1 MTALNAAR
9 RTREL
14 SELAENPSVDLLVV
28 GGGVTGAGVA
38 LDAASRGLRVVLAEK
53 HDLAFGTSRWSSKLV
68 HGGLRYLATGNVG
81 IAYESAVE
89 RRVLMERTAPH
100 LVRPLPQLL
109 PLVAGIGAGRA
120 ALVGAGFVAGDLLRR
135 GSGTAGSTL
144 PAPRRVSRVETKRMV
159 PTLRHDRLRGGL
171 LSWDG
176 QLVDDARLVVGL
188 ARTAAAH
195 GATVLTRC
203 AAEQVTGEGAVLR
216 DRLGGGEIAVRARS
230 VINAAGVWAGEVAP
244 GLRLRPSRGT
254 HLVVSDELFGGLGA
268 GVTVPVP
275 GTSNRFALALP
286 AGNGRVYIG
295 LTDEEQH
302 GPIPDVPTA
311 SEQEVEFLLD
321 TVNSVLARPI
331 RRDEVLGTYSG
342 LRPLLDGGE
351 GSSADLSREHA
362 VRTGP
367 DGVTSVVGGKL
378 TTYRKMAQDAVDAAA
393 IARNPCRTRNLPLIG
408 AATAARLS
416 AVDAP
421 RDLVARYGT
430 EAPAVVAAADGD
442 PRLLE
447 PIAGLGLR
455 PAELRFAVRNEGAL
469 DVADLLDRRT
479 RVGLVPADRERAVP
493 AAEAALRAG

>member
-68 HGGLRYLATGNVG
+68 HGGLRYLASGNVG

-159 PTLRHDRLRGGL
+159 PALRHDRLRGGL

-216 DRLGGGEIAVRARS
+216 DRLGGGEIAVRARA

-367 DGVTSVVGGKL
+367 DGVISVVGGKL

-416 AVDAP
+416 TVDAP

-447 PIAGLGLR
+447 PITGLGIR